1 MALTTTEEAQTRAL
15 IAQNAALLSLA
26 SNEAAIISEL
36 GAGDVTL
43 ADLPPAASIAGSDL
57 ILVRQGTT
65 ERSALASQ
73 ITPPGATETVAGI
86 VELATTAEA
95 RTGTDTT
102 RAVTPAGVQFAKI
115 SQGAPTTIASAAT
128 VDIGAANS
136 VAVEITGTTTISS
149 FGTNY
154 NGPRFIRFASSGGSL
169 THSASLNLP
178 GNAGFGRLAG
188 DTCIAYPNSALSG
201 WNVVHYQRQ
210 AFTPQSYI
218 PAAAGANSDITSL
231 TGLTSP
237 VAEVRQIQPIGASV
251 AANALT
257 ISASALSLEFRS
269 TTLTSGA
276 VSFVEGTPANLVI
289 PSTAT
294 LGTINAVQSRI
305 VVLALNNAGIIELAA
320 VNIAGGNDLSETGL
334 ISTTAVAGG
343 SNSASTIYST
353 TARTSVAYRVIGYV
367 ESTQATAGTW
377 ATTPVVQGCGG
388 QALAAMSLIGWAW
401 QNVTGSRILGTTYY
415 NTTGKPINVYWH
427 LTYASSGSSSWTING
442 TGGIGPMSNQA
453 GVPQGNSALV
463 TVPAGASY
471 SINGVGLTQV
481 AVYELR

>member
-1 MALTTTEEAQTRAL
+1 MALNSTEEAQTRAL

-36 GAGDVTL
+36 GAGDVTI
-43 ADLPPAASIAGSDL
+43 ADLPAAASIAGSDL

-73 ITPPGATETVAGI
+73 LTAASATETVSGI
-86 VELATTAEA
+86 VELATTTEA
-95 RTGTDTT
+95 RTGTDTV

-178 GNAGFGRLAG
+178 GNASFGRLAG

-201 WNVVHYQRQ
+201 WNVIHYQRQ

-218 PAAAGANSDITSL
+218 PAASGANSDITSL
-231 TGLTSP
+231 AGLTSP

-257 ISASALSLEFRS
+257 ITASALSLEFRS

-294 LGTINAVQSRI
+294 LGTINGVQSRI
-305 VVLALNNAGIIELAA
+305 VVLALNNAGTIELAA

-334 ISTTAVAGG
+334 ISTTAIAGG

-353 TARTSVAYRVIGYV
+353 TARTGVPYRVIGYV

-377 ATTPVVQGCGG
+377 ATTPSTVQGCGG

-415 NTTGKPINVYWH
+415 NTTGRPITVAVTCTQTTPTHTIVNGAIVAY
-427 LTYASSGSSSWTING
+427 TSSGSTNGVTSSI
-442 TGGIGPMSNQA
+442 I
-453 GVPQGNSALV
+453 
-463 TVPAGASY
+463 VPAGANY
-471 SINGVGLTQV
+471 SFTNGAFFQIS
-481 AVYELR
+481 ELR